1 MRDLRNPL
9 SVSVF
14 DNGSKKEKSVEK
26 KQKKAF
32 KKHVK
37 MLKEYRKDFDNR
49 LKQLKTEKE
58 LAESTKYTDRYKS
71 KK

>member
-37 MLKEYRKDFDNR
+37 MLKQYRKDFDKR
-49 LKQLKTEKE
+49 LEQSGDYE

>member
-1 MRDLRNPL
+1 MRDLRTPL
-9 SVSVF
+9 SVSIF

-26 KQKKAF
+26 KKKQAF

-37 MLKEYRKDFDNR
+37 MLNEYKKDFDKR
-49 LKQLKTEKE
+49 LKKSSADEM
-58 LAESTKYTDRYKS
+58 AESTKYTDIYKS

>member
-1 MRDLRNPL
+1 MRDLRTPL

-14 DNGSKKEKSVEK
+14 DNGSKKEKSVKK
-26 KQKKAF
+26 KQKQAF

-37 MLKEYRKDFDNR
+37 MLKQYDKDFDKR
-49 LKQLKTEKE
+49 LKQSSDDEM
-58 LAESTKYTDRYKS
+58 AESTKYTDRYKS